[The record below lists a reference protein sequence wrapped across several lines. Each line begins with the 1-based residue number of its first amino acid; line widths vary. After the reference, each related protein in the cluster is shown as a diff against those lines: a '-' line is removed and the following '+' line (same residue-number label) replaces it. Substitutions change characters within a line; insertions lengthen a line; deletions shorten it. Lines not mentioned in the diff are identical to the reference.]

1 MKRKIRILF
10 SLIRSKFH
18 KNVMVCFGTS
28 LTAGSGWVKMLGMKL
43 PDWYVV
49 NLANG
54 GMNSNWGVTQIKNVL
69 RFKPKI
75 ILMEW
80 AINDAYIGK
89 PYFRPISIHSESYD
103 NLVEMIQAF
112 KGIKIIMLGM
122 NPPLDMFLCGRN
134 PAKDRP
140 DYRIYSMV
148 HKTIAENRNIPYID
162 ITREWDKLSEHQF
175 LFYCPDGLHPNALA
189 SRDII
194 IPKILEL
201 LNASNQFNK

>member
-18 KNVMVCFGTS
+18 KNVMVCLGTS

-43 PDWYVV
+43 LDWYVV
-49 NLANG
+49 NLAKG
-54 GMNSNWGVTQIKNVL
+54 GMNSNWGVTQIRIVL

-89 PYFRPISIHSESYD
+89 PFFRPISTYAESY
-103 NLVEMIQAF
+103 NNIERMIEAF

-134 PAKDRP
+134 PAAERP
-140 DYRIYSMV
+140 CYRVYESQ
-148 HKTIAENRNIPYID
+148 HYQLAKRWKIPYID
-162 ITREWDKLSEHQF
+162 ITKEWDKLNKDDF
-175 LFYCPDGLHPNALA
+175 LHYCPDGLHPNALG
-189 SRDII
+189 SRDLI
-194 IPKILEL
+194 IPKILEGL
-201 LNASNQFNK
+201 DGIL